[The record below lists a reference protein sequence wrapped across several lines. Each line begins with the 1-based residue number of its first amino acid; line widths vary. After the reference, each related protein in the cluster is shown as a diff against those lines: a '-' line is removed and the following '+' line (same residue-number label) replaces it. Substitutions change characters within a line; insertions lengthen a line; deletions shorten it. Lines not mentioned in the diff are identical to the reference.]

1 MAIPYV
7 NITARVRVR
16 IDPDGVKP
24 TLWGRIALALSILA
38 GRPVLMKFDTPSEDP
53 PRSGPTTIRRLLAMF
68 DRPKADRSGGP

>member
-16 IDPDGVKP
+16 IDPDGKTP

-38 GRPVLMKFDTPSEDP
+38 GRPVLMKFDAPTDP
-53 PRSGPTTIRRLLAMF
+53 PQSGATTIRRLLARF
-68 DRPKADRSGGP
+68 DRPKGDA